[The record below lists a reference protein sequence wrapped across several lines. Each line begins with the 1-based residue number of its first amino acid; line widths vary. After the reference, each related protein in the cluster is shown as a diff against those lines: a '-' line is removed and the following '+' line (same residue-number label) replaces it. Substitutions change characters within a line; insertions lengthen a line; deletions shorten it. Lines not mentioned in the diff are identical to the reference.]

1 MMARARGFT
10 LIELLVVLV
19 IIGCLVSVAVLANG
33 SASSGRELRDE
44 AERLAATI
52 AILADEAVLDGREY
66 GLLVTAESYR
76 VLAYD
81 NASGTWADDAT
92 RPERRPAAWMR
103 LSLELEGEA
112 LKLPEPKAR
121 EESRPGLAKDVPE
134 QDTRKEKPVPQVLI
148 LSSGEL
154 TPFSLRLE
162 ERRADGNAYAL
173 ASDGYQLPSAE
184 QAKER

>member
-1 MMARARGFT
+1 MERERGFT

-33 SASSGRELRDE
+33 NASSGRELRDE

-81 NASGTWADDAT
+81 NASCTWADDAT
-92 RPERRPAAWMR
+92 ARNAARP
-103 LSLELEGEA
+103 
-112 LKLPEPKAR
+112 
-121 EESRPGLAKDVPE
+121 PGCA
-134 QDTRKEKPVPQVLI
+134 
-148 LSSGEL
+148 
-154 TPFSLRLE
+154 
-162 ERRADGNAYAL
+162 
-173 ASDGYQLPSAE
+173 
-184 QAKER
+184 